1 MTKRLLLKYTPMLCL
16 FGLLWL
22 GNTTSLFAQPFGN
35 EWINFNQ
42 KYFKI
47 PVVATG
53 VYRISQAQLTNAGI
67 VGVNPKKLQIFHR
80 GQEQAIFVSGES
92 DNSLDANDYLE
103 FYGQRN
109 DGTLDYN
116 LYGSAGRQVN
126 PYYNTFSDTTAY
138 FLTWTLDNT
147 LGKRIEDQN
156 LSFKNPISPY
166 HLEESVLFFSDFYD
180 HGQNYRTGTSEQIF
194 LSQYDEGE
202 GWTSATIA
210 TNGNFERSFAVQNL
224 YSANNNVTPF
234 VEIVATGEVSEGNA
248 STNPDARY
256 TIEVRAGPTAN
267 NLRLIGTIQSFL
279 HFKSYF
285 VRALAATDLG
295 SNCVIRLTV
304 TRGSANIAYIKLT
317 YPQTLTANLNAD
329 KLLKIPRNDADT
341 AYYELSNAPANALLY
356 DITDLG
362 SVKRLQTQNVGGKL
376 RFTVADIVD
385 KNRQVLVYANNPL
398 SVLGINEI
406 NFVNFNPL
414 NHNYLIISHPIL
426 RKPIGNIPD
435 IVQAYA
441 NYRASVAGGGYKPL
455 IFNIDE
461 LYNQFNYG
469 EKSPLAIRSF
479 ADYMYRNGSP
489 KHILLIG
496 RGASLPD
503 RYNPLNIRKNPSHYA
518 LDLVPT
524 MGFPPS
530 DIAMV
535 AGLGN
540 QGTPDPSIPIGR
552 IAASKPQHVL
562 SYLNKVI
569 EYEGNDLALWQ
580 KTLVHLSGG
589 NTVDEQ
595 KTYKQFMINMAN
607 LSKSGCIGAQVAS
620 ASKTTTSPVE
630 LVNISGLVNEGVGL
644 VTFFGHSS
652 LTLTDIEIG
661 LASDDLQGYRNKGKY
676 PFMLA
681 NGCQLAGIFYD
692 RFTLSQD
699 WTLTP
704 DRGAIAFIAHCYFG
718 YSIPLY
724 EYSLNFY
731 NFVYRD
737 CAWTGRTIG
746 EIMKEH
752 IRRTVSSIDPIKIS
766 TAQQMIL
773 QGDPALKFYRGDKV
787 DYYTADNQLFLE
799 SYDNNPVS
807 AVSDSFKL
815 RVIVS
820 NLGLR
825 NNQAIKV
832 KVKRTYANGLSTE
845 FSDNIGLPPI
855 IYRDT
860 LTFVIRKENALN
872 GYGIN
877 RFEVTLDFPNEI
889 NEMNENNNI
898 GRLEYFIPSVGVLP
912 LLPLEYSIVN
922 EQPVTLTGLANNLAS
937 SNRPIIFEIDTTHLF
952 NSPFK
957 KAQVVEYSQTPSW
970 QVNLL
975 SDNAQDSTVYFW
987 RVNYADAVN
996 DPNVLWGESSFVY
1009 IKNSP
1014 EGWSQ
1019 SRFPQFS
1026 KSALTNIRRDDPSRK
1041 WFFTADK
1048 KSIEVKTFGN
1058 KNGGN
1063 LITDVQM
1070 DLDGLPLVF
1079 NARCGNNRII
1089 AIAFD
1094 QNTGDPYR
1102 VFNDN
1107 VCGRV
1112 PEVANFFD
1120 NAALNNNRLNA
1131 YLQLVKSGD
1140 FVLFFTSGNINFSA
1154 WSNAN
1159 FEAFAQIG
1167 GNPTIYRRL
1176 QSGHPYIILGRKGFG
1191 NGTATEVIAGSLT
1204 DPALDAINLNAGINL
1219 DFTSGEIVSSKIGPA
1234 KKWKEVLNK
1243 IVKTTGDTY
1252 QLDLYGIDVNQNE
1265 TSAPLVSNITAGQLN
1280 LSTIDAAVYPYL
1292 RFKLKTTDATH
1303 KTPAQL
1309 NKWVVIYDGVPE
1321 GLIDPEAVGLSAYN
1335 IPKKQEGAEFKL
1347 DFAFRNISN
1356 LTFSSDSLL
1365 VKITQTN
1372 LDNFKQTTRNIKI
1385 KAPQPKELIRFS
1397 TQITTMTWGGKNE
1410 LKIFVN
1416 PPEANVPENFY
1427 ENNIF
1432 SVNFEVIPDK
1442 SNPILEVAFDGKK
1455 ILDGEIVAPNPLISV
1470 QLRDDNQYSFLK
1482 DYSNLNLAIKHPCE
1496 SCQFELVDLSKTNWV
1511 IENGVL
1517 KVDLKLLDLPSG
1529 KYALRAQGED
1539 AFGNKAGTEPYLINF
1554 EVVRESS
1561 VTNFFP
1567 YPNPFSTNTRFV
1579 FTLTGS
1585 EVPDEIKI
1593 QILTVS
1599 GKVVREITQAEL
1611 GVIRIGQNL
1620 TEYAW
1625 DGTDEF
1631 GDKLANGVYLY
1642 RVVMRQNGK
1651 IIEQRATS
1659 ADKAFKNGLGKL
1671 YIAR

>member
-80 GQEQAIFVSGES
+80 GQEQAIFVSGEA
-92 DNSLDANDYLE
+92 DNSLDAYDYLE
-103 FYGQRN
+103 FYGRKN
-109 DGTLDYN
+109 DGTLDYF
-116 LYGSAGRQVN
+116 LYGNATTQVN
-126 PYYNTFSDTTAY
+126 RFYNTFSDTTAY

-156 LSFKNPISPY
+156 IPLKNTFSPY
-166 HLEESVLFFSDFYD
+166 HLEEIVRVYNDRYD
-180 HGQNYRTGTSEQIF
+180 PGQNYGDVQIF
-194 LSQYDEGE
+194 LSKYDQGE
-202 GWTSATIA
+202 GWVSNVLNTGNNLDNTFTIQNVYTGA
-210 TNGNFERSFAVQNL
+210 NQSSLPFIEIEAV
-224 YSANNNVTPF
+224 
-234 VEIVATGEVSEGNA
+234 GEVSKSSVA
-248 STNPDARY
+248 NPDAQY
-256 TIEVRAGPTAN
+256 TIEVRAGPSAN
-267 NLRLIGTIQSFL
+267 NLRLIGTLQSIR
-279 HFKSYF
+279 HFKSF
-285 VRALAATDLG
+285 FAKPLIISDL
-295 SNCVIRLTV
+295 SPTQCVVRLTV
-304 TRGSANIAYIKLT
+304 VQGSASVSYIKLA

-329 KLLKIPRNDADT
+329 KLLNIPRNPQDT
-341 AYYELSNAPANALLY
+341 AYYELSNVPSNALLY
-356 DITDLG
+356 DITDLENI
-362 SVKRLQTQNVGGKL
+362 KRLTTQNINERL
-376 RFTVADIVD
+376 RFTVADLVE
-385 KNRQVLVYANNPL
+385 KNRKVLVYTNNPL
-398 SVLGINEI
+398 NVIGIKEI
-406 NFVNFNPL
+406 QFNNFNPQ
-414 NHNYLIISHPIL
+414 NHNYLIISHSNL
-426 RKPIGNIPD
+426 RKPLGNIPD
-435 IVQAYA
+435 VVQAYA
-441 NYRASVAGGGYKPL
+441 NHKASVIGGSYKPL
-455 IFNIDE
+455 VFNVED
-461 LYNQFNYG
+461 LYNQFSYG
-469 EKSPLAIRSF
+469 EKTPLAIRNY
-479 ADYMYRNGSP
+479 ADFFFRNGNP
-489 KHILLIG
+489 RFIFLIG
-496 RGASLPD
+496 KAVSLPD
-503 RYNPLNIRKNPSHYA
+503 EYNRLNMRKNPVHYN

-540 QGTPDPSIPIGR
+540 KGTNEPSIPIGR
-552 IAASKPQHVL
+552 IAVTNSQQIL
-562 SYLNKVI
+562 DYLNKVI
-569 EYEGNDLALWQ
+569 EYESNDIALWQ
-580 KTLVHLSGG
+580 KNIVHLSGG
-589 NTVDEQ
+589 NTINEQ
-595 KTYKQFMINMAN
+595 KEFKEWLNKTAIFAKN
-607 LSKSGCIGAQVAS
+607 SCISAQVS
-620 ASKTTTSPVE
+620 STSKTTTEPVE
-630 LVNISGLVNEGVGL
+630 SLNISGLINQGVGL

-652 LTLTDIEIG
+652 LTTTDIEIG
-661 LASDDLQGYRNKGKY
+661 FASDNSQGYKNKGKY

-681 NGCQLAGIFYD
+681 NGCQLAGIFYGD
-692 RFTLSQD
+692 YTLSQD
-699 WTLTP
+699 WVLTP
-704 DRGAIAFIAHCYFG
+704 NRGAVAFISHCYFG
-718 YSIPLY
+718 FSNLLNDYSRAFY
-724 EYSLNFY
+724 ELAYQN
-731 NFVYRD
+731 
-737 CAWTGRTIG
+737 CGGAGKPIG
-746 EIMKEH
+746 DLLKEH
-752 IRRTVSSIDPIKIS
+752 NINYYKTKVEASQIS

-898 GRLEYFIPSVGVLP
+898 GRLEYFIPSIGVLP

-1048 KSIEVKTFGN
+1048 KRIEVKTFGN